1 MQAVILAG
9 GKGTR
14 LSPFTKVFPKPLV
27 PVGEKPIL
35 DTIIRQLRYFGFQ
48 RITLAVGY
56 MAEMIQTYIRNG
68 EQYGMAIGY
77 SFEDEPL
84 GTAGPLAQMMN
95 LDKNFL
101 VMNGDIITNL
111 NYRELMDFH
120 KEQNAI
126 ATIGTYQKNFKVD
139 LGIIKN
145 GDGYTIMDYV
155 LRIDTLNR
163 KLLEN
168 QWQKV

>member
-1 MQAVILAG
+1 MENPMQAVILAG

-35 DTIIRQLRYFGFQ
+35 DIIIRQLRQFGFQ
-48 RITLAVGY
+48 RVTLAVGY

-68 EQYGMAIGY
+68 EQYGIEIDY
-77 SFEDEPL
+77 SFEDKPL
-84 GTAGPLAQMMN
+84 GTAGPLSQIMK
-95 LDKNFL
+95 LDENFL

-111 NYRELMDFH
+111 NFKDLMAFH

-126 ATIGTYQKNFKVD
+126 ATIGTYQKNFKID
-139 LGIIKN
+139 LGIIQN
-145 GDGYTIMDYV
+145 DHGYS
-155 LRIDTLNR
+155 
-163 KLLEN
+163 
-168 QWQKV
+168 